1 MSKEQRSQNEYRDT
15 IRNSYGAKLITFIEQ
30 NIHITRLKQS
40 TTYKDSMEYEL
51 LWYISLGIDVK
62 N

>member
-1 MSKEQRSQNEYRDT
+1 MGKEQRSQNEYRDT

-30 NIHITRLKQS
+30 NIHSTRLKQS
-40 TTYKDSMEYEL
+40 TTYKDNMEYEL